1 MEYLGQELIEISN
14 DIYCD
19 CDLKDLEDK
28 EVILEEENEFKY
40 IIVLRSK
47 PVRTLV
53 EDNKYYILIGDF
65 DKELS
70 CTIIIDNINAKSIDM
85 IRHRYTYNPNQMNYI
100 AAFYD
105 NSIIFKIQYKH
116 EKEKIEDD
124 SKM

>member
-1 MEYLGQELIEISN
+1 MKYLEQELIEISN
-14 DIYCD
+14 DIYSD
-19 CDLKDLEDK
+19 YDLKDLEDK
-28 EVILEEENEFKY
+28 EVILEEGNEFKY

-53 EDNKYYILIGDF
+53 EDNKYYIFIGDF

-85 IRHRYTYNPNQMNYI
+85 IRHRYTYNPNQMNYM

-105 NSIIFKIQYKH
+105 NSIIFKIQYKQ
-116 EKEKIEDD
+116 ERKEIDD
-124 SKM
+124 SKI

>member
-1 MEYLGQELIEISN
+1 MKYLEQELIEISN

-28 EVILEEENEFKY
+28 EVILEEGNEFKY

-53 EDNKYYILIGDF
+53 EDNKYYIFIGDF

-70 CTIIIDNINAKSIDM
+70 CTIIIDNIDTKSIDM
-85 IRHRYTYNPNQMNYI
+85 IRHRYKYEHGLEMNYLG
-100 AAFYD
+100 AFYD
-105 NSIIFKIQYKH
+105 NSIIFKIQYKQ
-116 EKEKIEDD
+116 ERKEIDD
-124 SKM
+124 SRM

>member
-1 MEYLGQELIEISN
+1 MKYLEQELIEISN

-28 EVILEEENEFKY
+28 EVVLEEGNEFKY

-53 EDNKYYILIGDF
+53 EDNKYYIFIGDF

-70 CTIIIDNINAKSIDM
+70 CTIIIDNINTKSIDM
-85 IRHRYTYNPNQMNYI
+85 IRHRYTYNPNQMNYM

-105 NSIIFKIQYKH
+105 NSIIFKIQYKQ
-116 EKEKIEDD
+116 ERKEIDD
-124 SKM
+124 SKI

>member
-1 MEYLGQELIEISN
+1 MEYLEQELIEISN
-14 DIYCD
+14 DIYSD
-19 CDLKDLEDK
+19 YDLKDLEDK
-28 EVILEEENEFKY
+28 EVILEEGNEFKY

-85 IRHRYTYNPNQMNYI
+85 IRHRYTYNPNQMNYM

-105 NSIIFKIQYKH
+105 NSIIFKIQYKQ
-116 EKEKIEDD
+116 ERKEIDD
-124 SKM
+124 SKI

>member
-1 MEYLGQELIEISN
+1 MEYLEQELIEISN

-28 EVILEEENEFKY
+28 EVVLEEGNEFKY

-53 EDNKYYILIGDF
+53 EDNKYYIFIGDF

-85 IRHRYTYNPNQMNYI
+85 IRHRYTYNPNQMNYM

-105 NSIIFKIQYKH
+105 NSIIFKIQYKQ
-116 EKEKIEDD
+116 ERKEIDD
-124 SKM
+124 SKI

>member
-1 MEYLGQELIEISN
+1 MEYLEQELIEISN
-14 DIYCD
+14 DIYSD
-19 CDLKDLEDK
+19 YDLKDLEDK
-28 EVILEEENEFKY
+28 EVILEEGNEFKY

-70 CTIIIDNINAKSIDM
+70 CTIIIDNINTKSIDM
-85 IRHRYTYNPNQMNYI
+85 IRHRYTYNPNQMNYM

-105 NSIIFKIQYKH
+105 NSIIFKIQYKQ
-116 EKEKIEDD
+116 ERKEIDD
-124 SKM
+124 SKI

>member
-28 EVILEEENEFKY
+28 EVILEEGNEFKY

-53 EDNKYYILIGDF
+53 EDNKYYIFIGDF

-70 CTIIIDNINAKSIDM
+70 CTIIIDNINTKSIDM
-85 IRHRYTYNPNQMNYI
+85 IRHRYTYNPNQMNYM

-105 NSIIFKIQYKH
+105 NSIIFKIQYKQ
-116 EKEKIEDD
+116 ERKEIDD
-124 SKM
+124 SKI

>member
-1 MEYLGQELIEISN
+1 MKYLEQELIEISN

-28 EVILEEENEFKY
+28 EVVLEEGNEFKY

-85 IRHRYTYNPNQMNYI
+85 IRHRYTYNPNQMNYM

-105 NSIIFKIQYKH
+105 NSIIFKIQYKQ
-116 EKEKIEDD
+116 ERKEIDD
-124 SKM
+124 SKI

>member
-1 MEYLGQELIEISN
+1 MEYLEQELIEISN

-28 EVILEEENEFKY
+28 EVILEEGNEFKY

-53 EDNKYYILIGDF
+53 EDNKYYIFIGDF

-70 CTIIIDNINAKSIDM
+70 CTIIIDNINTKSIDM
-85 IRHRYTYNPNQMNYI
+85 IRHRYTYNPNQMNYM

-105 NSIIFKIQYKH
+105 NSIIFKIQYKQ
-116 EKEKIEDD
+116 ERKEIDD
-124 SKM
+124 SKI

>member
-14 DIYCD
+14 DIYSD
-19 CDLKDLEDK
+19 YDLKDLEDK
-28 EVILEEENEFKY
+28 EVILEEGNEFKY

-85 IRHRYTYNPNQMNYI
+85 IRHRYTYNPNQMNYM

-105 NSIIFKIQYKH
+105 NSIIFKIQYKQ
-116 EKEKIEDD
+116 ERKEIDD
-124 SKM
+124 SKI

>member
-1 MEYLGQELIEISN
+1 MKYLEQELIEISN
-14 DIYCD
+14 DIYSD
-19 CDLKDLEDK
+19 YDLKDLEDK

-53 EDNKYYILIGDF
+53 EDNKYYIFIGDF

-85 IRHRYTYNPNQMNYI
+85 IRHRYTYNPNQMNYM

-105 NSIIFKIQYKH
+105 NSIIFKIQYKQ
-116 EKEKIEDD
+116 ERKEIDD
-124 SKM
+124 SKI

>member
-1 MEYLGQELIEISN
+1 MEYLGQPLIRISE

-28 EVILEEENEFKY
+28 EVILEEGNEFKY

-53 EDNKYYILIGDF
+53 EDNKYYIFIGDF

-70 CTIIIDNINAKSIDM
+70 CTIIIDNIDTKSIDM
-85 IRHRYTYNPNQMNYI
+85 IRNRYTYNPNQMNYM

-105 NSIIFKIQYKH
+105 NSIIFKIQYKQ
-116 EKEKIEDD
+116 ERKEIDD
-124 SKM
+124 SKI

>member
-1 MEYLGQELIEISN
+1 MEYLEQELIEISN

-28 EVILEEENEFKY
+28 EVILEEGNEFKY

-53 EDNKYYILIGDF
+53 EDNKYYIFIGDF

-70 CTIIIDNINAKSIDM
+70 CIIIIDNIDNKSIDM
-85 IRHRYTYNPNQMNYI
+85 IRHRYTYNPNQMNYM

-105 NSIIFKIQYKH
+105 NSIIFKIQYKQ
-116 EKEKIEDD
+116 ERKEIDD
-124 SKM
+124 SKI

>member
-1 MEYLGQELIEISN
+1 MKYLEQELIEISN
-14 DIYCD
+14 DIYSD
-19 CDLKDLEDK
+19 YDLKDLEDK
-28 EVILEEENEFKY
+28 EVILEEGNEFKY

-70 CTIIIDNINAKSIDM
+70 CTIIIDNINTKSIDM
-85 IRHRYTYNPNQMNYI
+85 IRHRYTYNPNQMNYM

-105 NSIIFKIQYKH
+105 NSIIFKIQYKQ
-116 EKEKIEDD
+116 ERKEIDD
-124 SKM
+124 SKI

>member
-1 MEYLGQELIEISN
+1 MEYLGQPLIRISE

-70 CTIIIDNINAKSIDM
+70 CTIIIDNINTKSIDM
-85 IRHRYTYNPNQMNYI
+85 IRHRYTYNPNQMNYM

-105 NSIIFKIQYKH
+105 NSIIFKIQYKL
-116 EKEKIEDD
+116 ERKVIEDD
-124 SKM
+124 SRM

>member
-1 MEYLGQELIEISN
+1 MEYLGQPLIRISE

-70 CTIIIDNINAKSIDM
+70 CTIIIDNINTKSIDM
-85 IRHRYTYNPNQMNYI
+85 IRHRYTYNPNQMNYM

-105 NSIIFKIQYKH
+105 NSIIFKIQYKQ
-116 EKEKIEDD
+116 ERKEIDD
-124 SKM
+124 SKI

>member
-14 DIYCD
+14 DIYSD
-19 CDLKDLEDK
+19 YDLKDLGDK
-28 EVILEEENEFKY
+28 EVVLEEGNEFKY

-85 IRHRYTYNPNQMNYI
+85 IRHRYTYNPNQMNYM

-105 NSIIFKIQYKH
+105 NSIIFKIQYKQ
-116 EKEKIEDD
+116 ERKEIDD
-124 SKM
+124 SKI

>member
-28 EVILEEENEFKY
+28 EVVLEEGNEFKY

-53 EDNKYYILIGDF
+53 EDNKYYIFIGDF

-70 CTIIIDNINAKSIDM
+70 CTIIIDNINTKSIDM
-85 IRHRYTYNPNQMNYI
+85 IRHRYTYNPNQMNYM

-105 NSIIFKIQYKH
+105 NSIIFKIQYKQ
-116 EKEKIEDD
+116 ERKEIDD
-124 SKM
+124 SKI

>member
-1 MEYLGQELIEISN
+1 MKYLEQELIEISN

-28 EVILEEENEFKY
+28 EVILEEGNEFKY

-53 EDNKYYILIGDF
+53 EDNKYYIFIGDF

-70 CTIIIDNINAKSIDM
+70 CTIIIDNINTKSIDM
-85 IRHRYTYNPNQMNYI
+85 IRHRYTYNPNQMNYM

-105 NSIIFKIQYKH
+105 NSIIFKIQYKQ
-116 EKEKIEDD
+116 ERKEIDD
-124 SKM
+124 SKV

>member
-1 MEYLGQELIEISN
+1 MKYLEQELIEISN

-28 EVILEEENEFKY
+28 EVILEDGNEFKY

-47 PVRTLV
+47 PLRTLV
-53 EDNKYYILIGDF
+53 EDNKYYIFIGDF

-70 CTIIIDNINAKSIDM
+70 CTIIIDNIDTKSIDM
-85 IRHRYTYNPNQMNYI
+85 IRHRYTYNPNQMNYM

-105 NSIIFKIQYKH
+105 NSIIFKIQYKQ
-116 EKEKIEDD
+116 ERKEIDD
-124 SKM
+124 SKI

>member
-1 MEYLGQELIEISN
+1 MKYLEQELIEISN

-28 EVILEEENEFKY
+28 EVILEEGNEFKY

-85 IRHRYTYNPNQMNYI
+85 IRHRYTYNPNQMNYM

-105 NSIIFKIQYKH
+105 NSIIFKIQYKQ
-116 EKEKIEDD
+116 ERKEIDD
-124 SKM
+124 SKI

>member
-1 MEYLGQELIEISN
+1 MKYLEQELIEISN

-28 EVILEEENEFKY
+28 EVILEEGNEFKY

-70 CTIIIDNINAKSIDM
+70 CTIIIDNIDTKSIDM
-85 IRHRYTYNPNQMNYI
+85 IRHRYTYNPNQMNYM

-105 NSIIFKIQYKH
+105 NSIIFKIQYKQ
-116 EKEKIEDD
+116 ERKEIDD
-124 SKM
+124 SKI

>member
-1 MEYLGQELIEISN
+1 MKYLEQELIEISN

-28 EVILEEENEFKY
+28 EVVLEEGNEFKY

-53 EDNKYYILIGDF
+53 EDNKYYIFIGDF

-70 CTIIIDNINAKSIDM
+70 CTIIIDNIDTKSIDM
-85 IRHRYTYNPNQMNYI
+85 IRHRYTYNPNQMNYM

-105 NSIIFKIQYKH
+105 NSIIFKIQYKQ
-116 EKEKIEDD
+116 ERKKIDD
-124 SKM
+124 SRM

>member
-1 MEYLGQELIEISN
+1 MEYLEQELIEISN

-70 CTIIIDNINAKSIDM
+70 CTIIIDNINTKSIDM
-85 IRHRYTYNPNQMNYI
+85 IRHRYTYNPNQMNYM

-105 NSIIFKIQYKH
+105 NSIIFKIQYKQ
-116 EKEKIEDD
+116 ERKEIDD
-124 SKM
+124 SKI

>member
-1 MEYLGQELIEISN
+1 MKYLEQELIEISN
-14 DIYCD
+14 DIYSD
-19 CDLKDLEDK
+19 YDLKDLEDK
-28 EVILEEENEFKY
+28 EVILEEGNEFKY

-85 IRHRYTYNPNQMNYI
+85 IRHRYTYNPNQMNYM

-105 NSIIFKIQYKH
+105 NSIIFKIQYKQ
-116 EKEKIEDD
+116 ERKEIDD
-124 SKM
+124 SKI